1 MMILMGYSISKI
13 LIGILCVSLAL
24 ILIYIAYKKLLA
36 YLGKGTPS
44 PNDYCVLYSLE
55 IEPAKGELEFYFTS
69 AVPRSVKIEILN
81 DDLSLNTVIIEKE
94 FSDGGH
100 IIRFDSNTLPNGNY
114 FYCLRTDNQKTMKK
128 MRVQND

>member
-1 MMILMGYSISKI
+1 MGYSISKI

-100 IIRFDSNTLPNGNY
+100 IIRFDSNILPNGNY

-128 MRVQND
+128 MLVQND

>member
-1 MMILMGYSISKI
+1 MGYSISKI

-24 ILIYIAYKKLLA
+24 ILMYIAYKKLLA

-69 AVPRSVKIEILN
+69 AVPRIVAIEILN
-81 DDLSLNTVIIEKE
+81 GDLSLNTLIVEKE
-94 FSDGGH
+94 YSDGGH
-100 IIRFDSNTLPNGNY
+100 IVRFDSKSLPNGNY
-114 FYCLRTDNQKTMKK
+114 FYCLRSDNQKTMKK
-128 MRVQND
+128 MLVQND

>member
-1 MMILMGYSISKI
+1 MMILMGFSISKV

-44 PNDYCVLYSLE
+44 PNDYCVLYALE
-55 IEPAKGELEFYFTS
+55 IEPAKGELEIYFTS
-69 AVPRSVKIEILN
+69 AVPRTVAIEILN
-81 DDLSLNTVIIEKE
+81 DDLSLNTIIIEKE
-94 FSDGGH
+94 YSDGGH

-114 FYCLRTDNQKTMKK
+114 FYCLRSDNQKTMKK
-128 MRVQND
+128 MRIQND

>member
-1 MMILMGYSISKI
+1 
-13 LIGILCVSLAL
+13 VSLAL

-81 DDLSLNTVIIEKE
+81 DDLSLNTLIIEKE

>member
-1 MMILMGYSISKI
+1 MGYSISKI

-24 ILIYIAYKKLLA
+24 ILIYIAYKKLLT

-128 MRVQND
+128 MLVQND

>member
-1 MMILMGYSISKI
+1 MGYSISKI

-128 MRVQND
+128 MLVQND

>member
-1 MMILMGYSISKI
+1 MGFSITKV

-24 ILIYIAYKKLLA
+24 ILIYIGYKKLLA

-44 PNDYCVLYSLE
+44 MNDYCVLYSLE
-55 IEPAKGELEFYFTS
+55 IEPAKGELEIYFTS
-69 AVPRSVKIEILN
+69 AVPRTVAIEILN

-100 IIRFDSNTLPNGNY
+100 IVRFDSKNLLNGNY
-114 FYCLRTDNQKTMKK
+114 FYCLRSENQKTMKK
-128 MRVQND
+128 MFLQND

>member
-1 MMILMGYSISKI
+1 MMILMGFSISKV

-24 ILIYIAYKKLLA
+24 ILIYIGYKKLLA

-69 AVPRSVKIEILN
+69 AVPRSVKIEILS

-128 MRVQND
+128 MLVQND